1 MVKTIDLHGYLLED
15 ALIFVEREIGKI
27 RLSGMESDLHVI
39 TGRGVIRI
47 ELLKYLK
54 QHDIDHSFELG
65 NDGAII
71 IRVD

>member
-27 RLSGMESDLHVI
+27 RLSGVESDLHVI